1 MIIYQG
7 RTSPLLSRFDNNLE
21 LMNEWFVCMSTLHLC
36 FYTDFIPDPE
46 LQYSLGWSLNGFT
59 LVMITYNLAII
70 IYFLVNNLRLIYIK
84 YKKLWHHKFF
94 GQQEDLEDSSSDEE
108 VKQETNLNAAIV
120 GEPQPE
126 DMEE

>member
-36 FYTDFIPDPE
+36 FYTDYIPDPE

-94 GQQEDLEDSSSDEE
+94 GQQVDL
-108 VKQETNLNAAIV
+108 
-120 GEPQPE
+120 
-126 DMEE
+126 